1 MNRSLMLLS
10 VLFVGCA
17 TGAQSESE
25 DQNLDWLDSSDV
37 QYDLPIPADAE
48 FAEDRILV
56 GFWDMDKPDALGLG
70 GHDLPRVRDF
80 VELPVAVFQLEAGD
94 DVRET
99 VEELRASGR
108 YRFVEPD
115 YVRTSSSV
123 NDPYYSYQWHFD
135 EVNAAAAWSSSIG
148 SGTVVAVIDTG
159 VTSGPYDGINNIVSG
174 YNFVSSSSNAAD
186 DNGHGTHVAGTIAQ
200 ASNNSA
206 GVAGLAYGA
215 DIMPIKSLDS
225 SGSGY
230 TSDVVAGINWAV
242 SNGAD
247 VINMS
252 LGSSSYSSSEATA
265 VLNAWQAGVF
275 VAAATGNSY
284 SNTVEYPAAYTGA
297 VAVGATA
304 YAGSLPAYSNTGSAI
319 DLVAPGGNTSVDANG
334 DGYADGV
341 LQETFSGSSW
351 SYYFFQGTSMATPH
365 VAAAAAMLMANGATN
380 EEALDALEATAF
392 DLGSTGWDS
401 SHGWGLIQVDDAL
414 AYYAG
419 SSSGTDADG
428 DGYDDTV
435 DCDDTDSAVNPGAAE
450 VCGDGI
456 DNDCDGVDDVCT
468 VDLDGDGYDDTVDCD
483 DTDASVNPG
492 ATEVCGDGIDNDCD
506 GVDDTCP
513 VDADGDG
520 YDDTVDCDDTDA
532 SVNPGATEV
541 CGDGIDNDCDG
552 VDDTCSSAPTISG
565 VSSSTS
571 KKTLTVSWTTDEP
584 TTGRLCNARG
594 RCANT
599 SLGTSH
605 AATVRKQGGSFTIT
619 ATDVDGETDSY
630 SAAY

>member
-1 MNRSLMLLS
+1 MNRALLLLS
-10 VLFVGCA
+10 VLSVGCA
-17 TGAQSESE
+17 TAEPGESE

-37 QYDLPIPADAE
+37 QYDLPIPGDAE

-56 GFWDMDKPDALGLG
+56 GFWDMDKPERIDFQ
-70 GHDLPRVRDF
+70 GHELPRVRDF
-80 VELPVAVFQLEAGD
+80 VELPIAVFQLEAGD
-94 DVRET
+94 DVRAT

-108 YRFVEPD
+108 YRYVEPD
-115 YVRTSSSV
+115 YVRRSSSV

-148 SGTVVAVIDTG
+148 TGTVVAVIDTG

-174 YNFVSSSSNAAD
+174 YNFVSNSSNAAD

-200 ASNNSA
+200 ASNNGA

-252 LGSSSYSSSEATA
+252 LGSSSYSSTEATA

-284 SNTVEYPAAYTGA
+284 SNTVEYPAAYSGA

-351 SYYFFQGTSMATPH
+351 SYYFFQGTSMAAPH

-392 DLGSTGWDS
+392 DLGSSGWDS

-414 AYYAG
+414 AYAG
-419 SSSGTDADG
+419 SSTGTDADG

-435 DCDDTDSAVNPGAAE
+435 DCDDTDS
-450 VCGDGI
+450 
-456 DNDCDGVDDVCT
+456 T
-468 VDLDGDGYDDTVDCD
+468 
-483 DTDASVNPG
+483 VNPG
-492 ATEVCGDGIDNDCD
+492 ATEVCGDG
-506 GVDDTCP
+506 V
-513 VDADGDG
+513 
-520 YDDTVDCDDTDA
+520 
-532 SVNPGATEV
+532 
-541 CGDGIDNDCDG
+541 DNDCDG
-552 VDDTCSSAPTISG
+552 VDDTCSSAPTISS

-571 KKTLTVSWTTDEP
+571 KKTLTVSWVTDEA

-594 RCANT
+594 RCTNT

-605 AATVRKQGGSFTIT
+605 SASVRKQGGSFTIT
-619 ATDVDGETDSY
+619 ATDVDGDTDTY